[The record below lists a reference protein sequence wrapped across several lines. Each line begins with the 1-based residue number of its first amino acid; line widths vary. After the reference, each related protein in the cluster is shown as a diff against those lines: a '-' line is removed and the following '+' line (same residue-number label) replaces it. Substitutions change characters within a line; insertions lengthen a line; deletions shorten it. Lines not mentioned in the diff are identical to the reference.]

1 VSDEAVA
8 PPEEA
13 PDLGLTLPRR
23 LGLVRV
29 PIRSREIAVT
39 LSAWRLFLLA
49 DEGEGMITRLES
61 REASPLYRG
70 DGVCLGWTQER
81 LARAYE
87 LLRPREDAALSEELP
102 QLG

>member
-1 VSDEAVA
+1 MSDEAVGPSEA
-8 PPEEA
+8 A
-13 PDLGLTLPRR
+13 PDLGLTRPRG

-49 DEGEGMITRLES
+49 DEGEGMITRIEKTD
-61 REASPLYRG
+61 APPLYRG
-70 DGVCLGWTQER
+70 DGVCLGWAQER
-81 LARAYE
+81 LATAYVA
-87 LLRPREDAALSEELP
+87 LLPPDDAPSPEFM

>member
-1 VSDEAVA
+1 MSDEAVG
-8 PPEEA
+8 PPEAA
-13 PDLGLTLPRR
+13 PDLGLTRPRG

-61 REASPLYRG
+61 GDASPLYRG
-70 DGVCLGWTQER
+70 DGVCLGWGQ
-81 LARAYE
+81 E
-87 LLRPREDAALSEELP
+87 LLATAYAALLPRDDPPPLELM

>member
-1 VSDEAVA
+1 M
-8 PPEEA
+8 
-13 PDLGLTLPRR
+13 
-23 LGLVRV
+23 
-29 PIRSREIAVT
+29 AVT

-61 REASPLYRG
+61 GDAPPHYRG
-70 DGVCLGWTQER
+70 DGVCLGWTQEL